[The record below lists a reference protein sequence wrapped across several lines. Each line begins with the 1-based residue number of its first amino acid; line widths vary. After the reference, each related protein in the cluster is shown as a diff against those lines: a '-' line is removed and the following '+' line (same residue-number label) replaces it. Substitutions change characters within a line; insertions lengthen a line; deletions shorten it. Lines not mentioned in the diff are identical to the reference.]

1 MTTKAVHVEKDEQ
14 GAVIHWLIVLLFCF
28 KRILFC
34 CGQSMSKHVCLYIRL
49 WILSYW
55 GVGGDGAG
63 VQGEAHVLG
72 HGNKCTCYFHGG
84 KTDS

>member
-1 MTTKAVHVEKDEQ
+1 MLRAIDEQ
-14 GAVIHWLIVLLFCF
+14 ARVLVYTAMDTEL
-28 KRILFC
+28 LG
-34 CGQSMSKHVCLYIRL
+34 CG
-49 WILSYW
+49 
-55 GVGGDGAG
+55 GGGDGAG